1 MKIKNTK
8 TDILLNIAAVACLAA
23 VTLYLLVRWSQIP
36 MTIPGHYTADGQI
49 DSWTARTTLWQ
60 LPVLGWVLYV
70 LITILEQFPG
80 VWNTGVTVTEE
91 NRTAVYRTL
100 KTMIGWVKLAMSAL
114 LSLVALASLGNGYKI
129 FLVLAAVGLLAAFG
143 LVIYFVRRLLQLK

>member
-49 DSWTARTTLWQ
+49 DSWTDRATLWQ
-60 LPVLGWVLYV
+60 P
-70 LITILEQFPG
+70 PG
-80 VWNTGVTVTEE
+80 PGGGGFGEPLQPATV
-91 NRTAVYRTL
+91 
-100 KTMIGWVKLAMSAL
+100 
-114 LSLVALASLGNGYKI
+114 
-129 FLVLAAVGLLAAFG
+129 
-143 LVIYFVRRLLQLK
+143 

>member
-80 VWNTGVTVTEE
+80 
-91 NRTAVYRTL
+91 AVSYTHLRAHET
-100 KTMIGWVKLAMSAL
+100 
-114 LSLVALASLGNGYKI
+114 
-129 FLVLAAVGLLAAFG
+129 
-143 LVIYFVRRLLQLK
+143 

>member
-1 MKIKNTK
+1 M
-8 TDILLNIAAVACLAA
+8 AAAGAGV
-23 VTLYLLVRWSQIP
+23 
-36 MTIPGHYTADGQI
+36 
-49 DSWTARTTLWQ
+49 
-60 LPVLGWVLYV
+60 VLYV

-129 FLVLAAVGLLAAFG
+129 FLVLAGIGLLATFG
-143 LVIYFVRRLLQLK
+143 LVIYFVRRLFQLK

>member
-1 MKIKNTK
+1 M
-8 TDILLNIAAVACLAA
+8 ACLAA

-80 VWNTGVTVTEE
+80 IWNTGVTVTEE

-100 KTMIGWVKLAMSAL
+100 KTMIGWVKLAVSAL
-114 LSLVALASLGNGYKI
+114 LSLVRWPPWAMDIRFFLYWPPWVCWPPLGW
-129 FLVLAAVGLLAAFG
+129 
-143 LVIYFVRRLLQLK
+143 

>member
-8 TDILLNIAAVACLAA
+8 TDILLNLAAVACLAA
-23 VTLYLLVRWSQIP
+23 VTVFLLVRWSQIP
-36 MTIPGHYTADGQI
+36 MTIPGHYTADGRV
-49 DSWTARTTLWQ
+49 DSWTSRATLWQ

-91 NRTAVYRTL
+91 NRPAVYRTL
-100 KTMIGWVKLAMSAL
+100 KTLVGWVKLAVCAL
-114 LSLVALASLGNGYKI
+114 LSLVTLASLGNGYKI
-129 FLVLAAVGLLAAFG
+129 FLILAAVGLLATFG
-143 LVIYFVRRLLQLK
+143 LILYYVYRLFQLK